1 MPQTIENANS
11 VITVDLSK
19 VKRNIER
26 IRKHIGPDV
35 EIMYT
40 AKSNG
45 YGHGLVVPTL
55 YMRDHCG
62 IRYFATGMLSE
73 AVELREAGLK
83 DFILVLGGIPY
94 TGIPDFVSNDLVAT
108 VYEDTI
114 PQALDAEAAR
124 QGKKVRVHIKIDTGL
139 RRIGVR
145 VGEELAHLIETLKSL
160 PHLEIDGVFTHLAN
174 AYSLDKTFTNQQ
186 MAEFTQALEQLREA
200 GIQPRLV
207 HAANTAACVASPET
221 YYDMVRLAALIFG
234 YDISPGIPNR
244 LGLEPVI
251 QWTAP
256 ILSVHWAEAGDN
268 VSYYRFFTPKRR
280 TKIAIVGFGMGDGY
294 VRSLVTKDTE
304 HNADVLIHGRRA
316 RILDLNVD
324 VAYIDVTDI
333 PDVKMGDTVTILTS
347 GISVTSISPTSKW
360 ATPSPSLEKTV
371 TTRSPRWNSGKSA
384 APPAATSAARSPPAL
399 CGITSTLRR
408 AIEAPLLFSVS
419 KGRCFHWLERPKI
432 LRRHPL

>member
-26 IRKHIGPDV
+26 IRRHIGPDV
-35 EIMYT
+35 KIMYT

-124 QGKKVRVHIKIDTGL
+124 QGKKVRVHIKIDPGL

-160 PHLEIDGVFTHLAN
+160 PNLEIDGVFTHLAN

-333 PDVKMGDTVTILTS
+333 PDVKMGDTVTI
-347 GISVTSISPTSKW
+347 I
-360 ATPSPSLEKTV
+360 
-371 TTRSPRWNSGKSA
+371 GKD
-384 APPAATSAARSPPAL
+384 
-399 CGITSTLRR
+399 GDDEITSMELGEVGGTSSGHICCAITSRPLRYYIN
-408 AIEAPLLFSVS
+408 ASS
-419 KGRCFHWLERPKI
+419 GD
-432 LRRHPL
+432 